1 MPHGRAATPSAIGD
15 VQELMWRQVGLVRES
30 HGLADAVTTLDG
42 WRRGLAA
49 AAGAADDV
57 EARGLADAV
66 TVAWLV
72 ARGALDRRE
81 SRGGHARADYP
92 HKDDLHWMVHTTETA
107 NDQDR

>member
-1 MPHGRAATPSAIGD
+1 
-15 VQELMWRQVGLVRES
+15 MWRQVGLIRES

-57 EARGLADAV
+57 ESRGLTDAV

-92 HKDDLHWMVHTTETA
+92 HRDDLHWMVHTTETA
-107 NDQDR
+107 HDQDR